1 MKRTLA
7 ALATVAALGCTVN
20 AHAGGIPVIDVAAI
34 AQMVE
39 QMVYLKGQL
48 DQMKSLYNS
57 TIGSRGL
64 GGLINNPQA
73 RSYLPSDVNGVLTT
87 VQTGKSGDLV
97 GLARQ
102 ILGQNSVLNTKQL
115 GALSGNNQTKINDQR
130 GQAAAQSAAA
140 QLAFKAASERFDT
153 LQVLVDSIDAQTDP
167 KAIQDLQARIQAEQV
182 MLQNENAKLQAL
194 ASATAAQKQLNEQ
207 RSREEAVRFINTDPP
222 RF

>member
-140 QLAFKAASERFDT
+140 QRNVQLPPE
-153 LQVLVDSIDAQTDP
+153 P
-167 KAIQDLQARIQAEQV
+167 
-182 MLQNENAKLQAL
+182 
-194 ASATAAQKQLNEQ
+194 TAAATTAP
-207 RSREEAVRFINTDPP
+207 REYPKFVDYTACATFNSPDMFLHTFHRIICTIYIICTQNRKRWEVYPD
-222 RF
+222 